1 MDKIYRLCRLDEWQ
15 AAEAQG
21 HLLPNADDQR
31 DGFLHLST
39 AEQVAITARK
49 YYAQVPDLF
58 LLGISMTAVE
68 PILRWEASTSGEVYP
83 HAYGEVPVS
92 AVLFAKPVPRYQGQY
107 QFTKEIFTKEIF
119 E

>member
-1 MDKIYRLCRLDEWQ
+1 MDKIYRLCQLDEWQ

-39 AEQVAITARK
+39 AEQVAVTAQK

-58 LLGISMTAVE
+58 LLGISVTAIE
-68 PILRWEASTSGEVYP
+68 PILRWEGSSGGGAVYP
-83 HAYGEVPVS
+83 HAYGDVPVS
-92 AVLFAKPVPRYQGQY
+92 AILFAKPVPRHQGQY
-107 QFTKEIFTKEIF
+107 QFPQGLF